1 VFNDRIVRQV
11 TGDTLRPGGFQ
22 LTDRAMDWCSL
33 RPHAAILDVGC
44 GNGAT
49 VRNLREHYEFQA
61 FGIDLSP
68 TALQSG
74 KMAHPSS
81 PLACAN
87 SSRLPF
93 PDQSLDAALVECSLS
108 VMNEPEGALGELNRA
123 LVPGGWIIITDIYAR
138 NPGGLARLRALKTP
152 CYFSGAHS
160 QEEVV
165 RSVQMHG
172 FDIEAWQDC
181 SEVLKLLTA
190 QLILNGGLDALCE
203 DGSARPG
210 EEAQNKPADLMQ
222 IVAGARLGYYLLIAR
237 KERGQNSDSY

>member
-1 VFNDRIVRQV
+1 MFNDRIVRQV

-22 LTDRAMDWCSL
+22 LTGQALEKCSL
-33 RPHAAILDVGC
+33 PPHATILDVGC

-49 VRNLREHYEFQA
+49 VRYLREHYEFRA
-61 FGIDLSP
+61 FGIDVSP
-68 TALQSG
+68 TVLQSG
-74 KMAHPSS
+74 KMAHPST

-93 PDQSLDAALVECSLS
+93 PNQSLDAALAECSLS
-108 VMNEPEGALGELNRA
+108 VMAEPAHILSELNRA
-123 LVPGGWIIITDIYAR
+123 LIHGGWVIISDVYAR
-138 NPGGLARLRALKTP
+138 NPAGLPGLRALKTP
-152 CYFSGAHS
+152 CYFSGASS
-160 QEEVV
+160 QDEVI

-203 DGSARPG
+203 GGSPRLG
-210 EEAQNKPADLMQ
+210 EEAQNKPATLMQ
-222 IVAGARLGYYLLIAR
+222 ILAGARLGYYLLIAR
-237 KERGQNSDSY
+237 KGREQNSDSD